1 MEAFHASILD
11 MTLGAEKQQVLLR
24 DVQMHP
30 FRPLVLHVDFQR
42 VDKNKKIHM
51 KVPLHFIN
59 AEICPGVKL
68 GGGVVKKRVALPG
81 RGKSG
86 GARTLVATNRDT
98 RWFFVFGF
106 AKNERANIEDRELA
120 ALQKLAGDL
129 LGMSLPAL
137 ARASSD
143 GTLIE
148 ICTETAP

>member
-1 MEAFHASILD
+1 ML
-11 MTLGAEKQQVLLR
+11 
-24 DVQMHP
+24 
-30 FRPLVLHVDFQR
+30 FRS
-42 VDKNKKIHM
+42 
-51 KVPLHFIN
+51 
-59 AEICPGVKL
+59 
-68 GGGVVKKRVALPG
+68 GGVVKKRVALPG

-129 LGMSLPAL
+129 LAMSLPAL